1 MSDLKSKF
9 DSVRFVPVQPTPS
22 PAVGFGHIL
31 FGVIYPAS
39 VVAFEL
45 ATRMCAKDLFD
56 PMPTLWHVFAVCLV
70 PASNLWTWWTLSR
83 DSDRQARR
91 VAFVNG
97 AAIACAAFYA
107 LLFLPLMPVA
117 IIAIP
122 MGLGLL
128 PLAPLSSLISALLL
142 RRSLRRKYSA
152 IPTGRPLAAGLAGG
166 LVLLLASDVPSAATR
181 LGMQWASSPDGSA
194 RERGI
199 RLIRT
204 FGDRELLLRLC
215 YDATA
220 RPNGLLSAFVLIG
233 EAVTYRTSTG
243 EPISTTAQAR
253 EIYYRVHGGRSTR
266 CRRRSRKASWDRFAD
281 FQFDDDHGGTPRSVD
296 G

>member
-9 DSVRFVPVQPTPS
+9 DSVRFVPVQPTAARAPS
-22 PAVGFGHIL
+22 FGHIL

-70 PASNLWTWWTLSR
+70 PASNMWTWWTLTGSAEG
-83 DSDRQARR
+83 QART
-91 VAFVNG
+91 VAFFNG

-142 RRSLRRKYSA
+142 RRSLKRNCPA

-166 LVLLLASDVPSAATR
+166 LALLLVSDVPSAATR
-181 LGMQWASSPDGSA
+181 LGMQWAFSHDGSA

-204 FGDRELLLRLC
+204 FGDRELL
-215 YDATA
+215 
-220 RPNGLLSAFVLIG
+220 
-233 EAVTYRTSTG
+233 
-243 EPISTTAQAR
+243 
-253 EIYYRVHGGRSTR
+253 
-266 CRRRSRKASWDRFAD
+266 
-281 FQFDDDHGGTPRSVD
+281 
-296 G
+296 